1 MLRKMIFGV
10 LALFAVYLFG
20 GMSQRHNVF
29 PWPQFSSLKVYL
41 LGPQPRPE
49 SRYTFADDGRL
60 TFDETKIVTNCPK
73 QTERTA
79 VLLVLGQSNA
89 ANHGGQRYRS
99 EHGAHIVNFFDGQCF
114 VAASPLLGSTDARGG
129 YWTQL
134 GNLLVTSGKF
144 DDVVIVPLA
153 FSGSEVMRWAQGGDI
168 NRLLVKTAKQLELTP
183 YQVTDVLWVQGEI
196 DYVKGTSEG
205 VYRKRFLSMVDTLR
219 AEKIEAPVYVSITSK
234 CLEPSNGGFK
244 VDAPDNP
251 VVRAQL
257 ALSTSGNGIRR
268 GINIDAL
275 LNEVDRYDD
284 CHMGGSGEQ
293 KVAQAWADLLLADQL
308 SSSGKLV
315 KHSSALQSGSG

>member
-1 MLRKMIFGV
+1 MRNMIFGV
-10 LALFAVYLFG
+10 LAILAAYLFG

-29 PWPQFSSLKVYL
+29 PWPQLSSWKTNL
-41 LGPQPRPE
+41 LGAPQRPE

-60 TFDETKIVTNCPK
+60 TSDETKTVTACPM

-99 EHGAHIVNFFDGQCF
+99 EHGAHVVNFFHGQCF
-114 VAASPLLGSTDARGG
+114 VAASPLLGSTDTRGG

-134 GNLLVTSGKF
+134 GNLLIASGKF

-153 FSGSEVMRWAQGGDI
+153 FSGSEVMRWAKGGDI
-168 NRLLVKTAKQLELTP
+168 NRLLVETARQLELAP
-183 YQVTDVLWVQGEI
+183 YRVTDVLWVQGEI
-196 DYVKGTSEG
+196 DYVKGTSED
-205 VYRKRFLSMVDTLR
+205 VYRARFLSMVDTLR
-219 AEKIEAPVYVSITSK
+219 AQKIEAPVYVSITSK

-251 VVRAQL
+251 IVRAQL
-257 ALSTSGNGIRR
+257 AMPTGGNDIRR
-268 GINIDAL
+268 GVNTDAL

-308 SSSGKLV
+308 SNSDKWI